1 MSNNGKKAGRYE
13 GRIVLAADTSTSRC
27 DLVIAAE
34 GAVLSLVSGDAG
46 VPHSRTFF
54 DNLNLALGLAGVDVD
69 RIDIFAAVTGPG
81 SFTGLRVG
89 LAAIG
94 GLADTCRKPAIGI
107 DRFDLT
113 ALTAGVAGRI
123 LVLLDAGRSE
133 IFAGLR
139 NVDTEANVIASG
151 TDTVGPPSVILPE
164 ILRAGAPD
172 MIIGSGL
179 RSSREVLTDL
189 LSSIPHRE
197 IDRPDP
203 RFDGLQLVSAPF
215 GSVSAELLA
224 GHALRLD
231 RAGAAP
237 PLKAAYIRPS
247 DAEIK
252 IRPVAT

>member
-1 MSNNGKKAGRYE
+1 MSNLAKKAGRHE

-34 GAVLSLVSGDAG
+34 GAILSLVSGDAG

-54 DNLNLALGLAGVDVD
+54 DNLGLALGLAGIDAD
-69 RIDIFAAVTGPG
+69 RIDLFAAVTGPG

-113 ALTAGVAGRI
+113 ALAAGVAGRI

-139 NVDTEANVIASG
+139 IVDTEANVTASG
-151 TDTVGPPSVILPE
+151 WDTVGPPSEILTE
-164 ILRAGAPD
+164 ILRAGSPD
-172 MIIGSGL
+172 LIIGSGL
-179 RSSREVLTDL
+179 RSSREVLIDL
-189 LSSIPHRE
+189 LSSIPHRDV
-197 IDRPDP
+197 DRPDP
-203 RFDGLQLVSAPF
+203 RFVGVQLVDDPLGA
-215 GSVSAELLA
+215 VSAGILA
-224 GHALRLD
+224 SHALRLD
-231 RAGAAP
+231 RAGAAL
-237 PLKAAYIRPS
+237 PLKAVYIRPS

-252 IRPVAT
+252 TRPIAT

>member
-1 MSNNGKKAGRYE
+1 MSNNAKKAGRHE

-54 DNLNLALGLAGVDVD
+54 DNLNLALGLAGVDVE
-69 RIDIFAAVTGPG
+69 RIDLFAAVTGPG

-133 IFAGLR
+133 IFAGSR
-139 NVDTEANVIASG
+139 IVDTEAGVTASG
-151 TDTVGPPSVILPE
+151 RDSVGPPSVILPE
-164 ILRAGAPD
+164 ILRAGLPD
-172 MIIGSGL
+172 LILGSGL
-179 RSSREVLTDL
+179 RSSMEVLTDL
-189 LSSIPHRE
+189 LSSIPNRE
-197 IDRPDP
+197 VDRPDP
-203 RFDGLQLVSAPF
+203 RFEGLQLVNARF
-215 GSVSAELLA
+215 GSVTAGILA

-231 RAGAAP
+231 RAGAAR